1 MNTTKINSFTFQYL
15 SKAEQF
21 ELITQQ
27 LRTIFDDKL
36 LFESYDISQNK
47 IGYGLS
53 ISIDIVTQYLETIMI
68 NYNPEYDRILLKD
81 VPEQSLKHLLNFE
94 KIKKIR
100 RSLVEIIKTYNLK
113 SKFQVERK
121 YEDLDSLTYAA
132 LLNNHTILIPMQIKK
147 TAIYLKSSFK
157 FNERL
162 VYISIDLLAD
172 DDIVRLKYYKIISK
186 KIDGKITKISYK
198 EVTLEKSSLKAFEH
212 CFYDIYLKE
221 EFNMPRRTNAA
232 LKVVEMLVI

>member
-81 VPEQSLKHLLNFE
+81 VPEQSFKHLLNFE
-94 KIKKIR
+94 KIKNIR

-186 KIDGKITKISYK
+186 KIDGKITKTSYK

>member
-186 KIDGKITKISYK
+186 KIDGKITKTSYK

>member
-53 ISIDIVTQYLETIMI
+53 IIIDIVTQYLETIII

-172 DDIVRLKYYKIISK
+172 DDIVKLKYYKIISK
-186 KIDGKITKISYK
+186 KTDGKITKTSYK